1 MVFDCYSGSF
11 YKYYPLDKNGKEN
24 LMKLVLIRLL
34 GAQLLLSY
42 DLFYP
47 VERIYVLAF
56 LLTRSGLVVICQVTT
71 SSNE

>member
-1 MVFDCYSGSF
+1 
-11 YKYYPLDKNGKEN
+11 
-24 LMKLVLIRLL
+24 MKLVLIRLL